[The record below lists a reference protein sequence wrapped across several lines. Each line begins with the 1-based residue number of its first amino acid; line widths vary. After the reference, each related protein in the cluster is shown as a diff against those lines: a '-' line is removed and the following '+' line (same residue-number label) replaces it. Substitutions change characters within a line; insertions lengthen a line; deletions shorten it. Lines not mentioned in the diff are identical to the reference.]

1 MNCISV
7 LEKVGYI
14 LRGYSPD
21 TYYYLFFNNAKNVD
35 ECEAL
40 LYYLE
45 RKFG

>member
-1 MNCISV
+1 
-7 LEKVGYI
+7 LEAKGYN

-40 LYYLE
+40 LYRLE
-45 RKFG
+45 REFG

>member
-1 MNCISV
+1 MDCISV
-7 LEKVGYI
+7 LEAKGYN

-40 LYYLE
+40 LYRSE
-45 RKFG
+45 REFG